1 MQDDELKET
10 SEELE
15 ETVEE
20 LENELSEE
28 IEDTGDPVDDEEGSE
43 EDSEDD
49 EDDEYEDDDEEEE
62 EDDEVEEED
71 EPLLTTYSVVDLEEY
86 RKMEKKVPSSVF
98 TPNLLRVMVI
108 LAIIA
113 VAASF
118 IFPPIIVLPAFG
130 VCALI
135 AFLVVWSLRGMLA
148 EKAYN
153 KMMSRD
159 PSDTRRDYAF
169 YDGYLRVRGKV
180 MNARIQYYEIIQC
193 IETEESFYLRSK
205 GRRAVIILQK
215 KNCSPELSAFIK
227 GKFGNRQ

>member
-20 LENELSEE
+20 LENDLPGK
-28 IEDTGDPVDDEEGSE
+28 IEDTSDPVGEEEESE
-43 EDSEDD
+43 EDDSEDD
-49 EDDEYEDDDEEEE
+49 EDEEEE
-62 EDDEVEEED
+62 AEEED

-193 IETEESFYLRSK
+193 IETDENFYLRSK

-227 GKFGNRQ
+227 GKFGNRL

>member
-1 MQDDELKET
+1 MREDELKET

-20 LENELSEE
+20 LENDLPGK
-28 IEDTGDPVDDEEGSE
+28 IEDTSDPVGEEEESE
-43 EDSEDD
+43 EDDSEDD
-49 EDDEYEDDDEEEE
+49 EDDGYEEDDEDEEEE
-62 EDDEVEEED
+62 TEEAD

-227 GKFGNRQ
+227 GKFGNRL

>member
-10 SEELE
+10 SEELK

-28 IEDTGDPVDDEEGSE
+28 IEDTSDPVDDEEESE

-49 EDDEYEDDDEEEE
+49 EDDEYEEDDEEEE
-62 EDDEVEEED
+62 EEVEEED

-108 LAIIA
+108 LAIVA

-118 IFPPIIVLPAFG
+118 IFPPLIVLPAFG
-130 VCALI
+130 GCALI
-135 AFLVVWSLRGMLA
+135 AFLVVWFLRGMLA
-148 EKAYN
+148 DKAYK

-193 IETEESFYLRSK
+193 IETDENFYLRSK

-227 GKFGNRQ
+227 GKFGSRQ